1 MRNKVII
8 FRRAMD
14 WIKEHSIDHKGI
26 TVTSV
31 EKVIYPEVTGYYIP
45 TLIQWGEKE
54 LAVSYAKYLCGI
66 QKSDGSWYDAYNKE
80 PYVFDTAQILK
91 GLIAV
96 RNILPEVDSHI
107 LKGCDWLVGCMTPEG
122 RLITPSK
129 DAWGEDETFCSE
141 LIHTYCLTP
150 LIDAAKI
157 YERKDYEDTAVKI
170 KDYYI
175 SYYKDKI
182 MSLSLLSHFYAYVM
196 EGLLELGE
204 TELIREA
211 MENLSRYQNFK
222 GGIKGLNHVNWVCST
237 GMFQLALVWY
247 KLGEL
252 EKGNTIFDYACQ
264 QQNSTGGW
272 YGSYPSSKIAEII
285 PRGRFKPYYFPDAE
299 ISWANK
305 YFLDALSWRLKLDFE
320 RQAPLFLDRI
330 DKQDGRYQLVK
341 TYVMKGTN
349 GQKICDIGCG
359 KGRYLKNLMEDCPEN
374 QYYAADISEKVM
386 DDVEG
391 LQDKKTGALTNIPYE
406 DDSFDLVY
414 VCETLEHAVSVEAAI
429 KELLRIT
436 KPDGTLVIIDKP
448 AEKLGTL
455 KIDEWEQWLEDN
467 ELKTLADRLGRII
480 TIVKSVPYE
489 GKNDGLF
496 RAWIYH

>member
-1 MRNKVII
+1 MKNKVVI
-8 FRRAMD
+8 FKRAME
-14 WIKEHSIDHKGI
+14 WIKEHTIDHNGI

-54 LAVSYAKYLCGI
+54 LAVSYAKYLCSI
-66 QKSDGSWYDAYNKE
+66 QKADGSWYDAYNKE

-96 RNILPEVDSHI
+96 RDILPEADDHI
-107 LKGCDWLVGCMTPEG
+107 LKGCDWLVGCMASDG
-122 RLITPSK
+122 RLVTPSK

-150 LIDAAKI
+150 LADAAKI
-157 YERKDYEDTAVKI
+157 FGREDYEDAAVKI

-175 SYYKDKI
+175 AHNKDKI
-182 MSLSLLSHFYAYVM
+182 MNLSLLSHFYAYVM

-204 TELIREA
+204 EQLIREA
-211 MENLSRYQNFK
+211 MENLNRYQNSG
-222 GGIKGLNHVNWVCST
+222 GGIRGLNHVNWVCST

-252 EKGNTIFDYACQ
+252 EKGNKIFDYACL
-264 QQNSTGGW
+264 QQNGTGGW
-272 YGSYPSSKIAEII
+272 YGSYPSSKIAGMI
-285 PRGRFKPYYFPDAE
+285 PRGRFRPYYFPDAE

-305 YFLDALSWRLKLDFE
+305 YFLDALSFRLKLDFE
-320 RQAPLFLDRI
+320 RQASVFLDRI
-330 DKQDGRYQLVK
+330 DKQDGRYQLIQS
-341 TYVMKGTN
+341 YAMKAPD

-359 KGRYLKNLMEDCPEN
+359 KGRYLKNLMEDCPGN
-374 QYYAADISEKVM
+374 QYYAADISESVM
-386 DDVEG
+386 ADIEG
-391 LQDKKTGALTNIPYE
+391 LQDKRTGALTNIPYE

-414 VCETLEHAVSVEAAI
+414 VCEALEHAVSVEAAV

-436 KPDGTLVIIDKP
+436 KTDGTLVIIDKP
-448 AEKLGTL
+448 AEKLGAL
-455 KIDEWEQWLEDN
+455 KIDEWEQWLEDK
-467 ELKTLADRLGRII
+467 ELKEFADRLGRTI
-480 TIVKSVPYE
+480 TIVESVPYE
-489 GKNDGLF
+489 GKDDGLF
-496 RAWIYH
+496 RAWIYR